1 MMQVLLL
8 RRWFVYA
15 CAFAGAGYFADA
27 AYRIISSPIP
37 VPNDIWIIIG
47 VAVGLAVV
55 LTLVPAL
62 SSQDE

>member
-1 MMQVLLL
+1 
-8 RRWFVYA
+8 
-15 CAFAGAGYFADA
+15 
-27 AYRIISSPIP
+27 